1 LPRADLP
8 RRPLPDTAYKRL
20 TWDLVLSR
28 QDKSRSLLCSF
39 DDDPLTMQDIDR
51 RLQERTINLFLRK
64 SEHFDDGFLV
74 LEKRVIDLPGV
85 ENGNIFDTLTSL
97 IMAALH

>member
-1 LPRADLP
+1 
-8 RRPLPDTAYKRL
+8 
-20 TWDLVLSR
+20 
-28 QDKSRSLLCSF
+28 
-39 DDDPLTMQDIDR
+39 MQDIDR